1 MSPSPT
7 AGNYSQRRRDER
19 QEICLQPSH
28 QPTERQSSGRS
39 TTDRA
44 VAVTKSSPAAAAGL
58 RQTLVKPGIWA
69 LPTDY
74 TIVRNCSSS
83 TRN

>member
-28 QPTERQSSGRS
+28 QPTVRGSHLADQLPTGQSLSLSRRLPPPQVS
-39 TTDRA
+39 D
-44 VAVTKSSPAAAAGL
+44 KPWSSPEFGL
-58 RQTLVKPGIWA
+58 YLQITQ
-69 LPTDY
+69 
-74 TIVRNCSSS
+74 
-83 TRN
+83 